1 MPVTKRVAIL
11 HFASPPTIGGVET
24 TIFYQ
29 ARGLADRG
37 YSVKVI
43 SGVGGDFDA
52 RVPTIIEPL
61 IYSKHPDVLTV
72 KTELDRG
79 RVTLTFDRLTQR
91 LYDALKAQ
99 LSGCDVCIA
108 HNVHTLHKNIALTA
122 ALARITDELPLR
134 QIAWCH
140 DLAWTNPQYQAELH
154 TGYPWELLRTIWK
167 NTTYVTVSEPRQ
179 QELAD
184 LLGLEAEQV
193 KVMAPGVDPERFWQ
207 WTPTM
212 TMLNQR
218 LRLLDADG
226 TLLLPARLTRRK
238 NIALALKI
246 LAALRNLSGQ
256 DFRLVVT
263 GPPGPHNPGNLGYLG
278 ELLDLRHALQMDECV
293 HFVYAYG
300 ESLNQP
306 LVLDD
311 ATIANLYLLADALIF
326 PSIQEGFGIPILE
339 AGLAGLP
346 VFCADIPP
354 LRKSGQDDAFYFDP
368 VAADP
373 DAVAKHILEAIENDA
388 RSRLKK
394 RVRKTY
400 RWETIIRERLV
411 PLLEV

>member
-1 MPVTKRVAIL
+1 MTKRVAIL

-29 ARGLADRG
+29 ARGLADLG

-43 SGVGGDFDA
+43 SGVGGCFDE
-52 RVPTIIEPL
+52 RVPTAIEPL
-61 IYSKHPDVLTV
+61 IYSKHPDVLAV

-79 RVTLTFDRLTQR
+79 QITPAFDRLTR
-91 LYDALKAQ
+91 SLYDTLKAQ
-99 LSGCDVCIA
+99 LADSDVCIA

-122 ALARITDELPLR
+122 ALACLTERQSLH

-154 TGYPWELLRTIWK
+154 AGYPWELLRTVWK
-167 NTTYVTVSEPRQ
+167 HTTYVTVSEPRQ
-179 QELAD
+179 QELAQ
-184 LLGLEAEQV
+184 LLGLETAQIE
-193 KVMAPGVDPERFWQ
+193 VMVPGVDPERFWQ
-207 WTPTM
+207 WTLAM
-212 TMLNQR
+212 TL
-218 LRLLDADG
+218 LEKHLHLLDADG
-226 TLLLPARLTRRK
+226 ILLLPARLTRRK
-238 NIALALKI
+238 NIGLALKI
-246 LAALRNLSGQ
+246 LAALRNLSDQ
-256 DFRLVVT
+256 DFRLIVT

-278 ELLDLRHALQMDECV
+278 ELLDLRHALQVDEYV

-300 ESLNQP
+300 ESPDQP

-311 ATIANLYLLADALIF
+311 ASIANLYLLADALIF

-354 LRKSGQDDAFYFDP
+354 FQTSGQNDAYYFDP
-368 VAADP
+368 VDANP
-373 DAVAKHILEAIENDA
+373 DIVAKHILEAIEYDA

-400 RWETIIRERLV
+400 RWETIIRERLL

>member
-1 MPVTKRVAIL
+1 MPKRVAIL

-29 ARGLADRG
+29 ARGLADLG

-43 SGVGGDFDA
+43 SGVGSDFDE
-52 RVPTIIEPL
+52 RVQTTIEPL
-61 IYSKHPDVLTV
+61 IYSKHPDVLAI

-79 RVTLTFDRLTQR
+79 QVEPAFDRLTQR
-91 LYDALKAQ
+91 LFDVLKAQ
-99 LSGCDVCIA
+99 LSDCDVCIA

-122 ALARITDELPLR
+122 ALARITDELSLR

-140 DLAWTNPQYQAELH
+140 DLAWTNPQYQTELH
-154 TGYPWELLRTIWK
+154 VGYPWELLRTVWK

-179 QELAD
+179 QELAE

-193 KVMAPGVDPERFWQ
+193 EVMVPGVDPERFWR

-212 TMLNQR
+212 TMLDKH
-218 LRLLDADG
+218 LHLLDADG
-226 TLLLPARLTRRK
+226 ILLLPARLTRRK
-238 NIALALKI
+238 NIALALRI
-246 LAALRNLSGQ
+246 LDALRHLSGQ
-256 DFRLVVT
+256 DFRLIVT

-278 ELLDLRHALQMDECV
+278 ELLDLRHALHVDECV

-300 ESLNQP
+300 ESPDQP

-326 PSIQEGFGIPILE
+326 PSTQEGFGIPILE

-373 DAVAKHILEAIENDA
+373 DVVAKQIHETIENDV

-411 PLLEV
+411 SLLEV